1 MLPKLALCMIVKNES
16 HIILECLNSVYKYI
30 DYWVICDT
38 GSTDGTQEIIKKFFE
53 EKGIPGEL
61 HEHEWKGFG
70 HNRTLAFDTC
80 KGKAKYALVIDADDY
95 IDGTLPVS
103 AINDDDAYTL
113 KMGRIDFSWWRT
125 QIFKLDLDWE
135 YVGVLH
141 EYSRSRAKENPAIP
155 RLDGNYRVVA
165 RTLGARNK
173 NISQIEKYSRDAQT
187 LENALIDEPDNTRYM
202 FYLGQSYFDSQQWA
216 KSEEAYTR
224 RAHAGGWPEEVYY
237 SLLRIAM
244 CKAMQDKPWPE
255 IQQSFLDAY
264 NYRPSRAESL
274 FHIAQIYR
282 QKFNMPVLG
291 FMFAKAAMDIPFP
304 ANDILFIP
312 DAIYKWAILDEVSS
326 TAFYAGYP
334 LVGYDATIRLLQS
347 GNVPAEHLERIQNNL
362 KSYEQAIEQL
372 RTKGIIPKEQV
383 PELIAKKKKKHK

>member
-1 MLPKLALCMIVKNES
+1 
-16 HIILECLNSVYKYI
+16 
-30 DYWVICDT
+30 
-38 GSTDGTQEIIKKFFE
+38 
-53 EKGIPGEL
+53 
-61 HEHEWKGFG
+61 
-70 HNRTLAFDTC
+70 
-80 KGKAKYALVIDADDY
+80 
-95 IDGTLPVS
+95 
-103 AINDDDAYTL
+103 
-113 KMGRIDFSWWRT
+113 
-125 QIFKLDLDWE
+125 
-135 YVGVLH
+135 
-141 EYSRSRAKENPAIP
+141 
-155 RLDGNYRVVA
+155 
-165 RTLGARNK
+165 
-173 NISQIEKYSRDAQT
+173 
-187 LENALIDEPDNTRYM
+187 
-202 FYLGQSYFDSQQWA
+202 
-216 KSEEAYTR
+216 
-224 RAHAGGWPEEVYY
+224 
-237 SLLRIAM
+237 M

-383 PELIAKKKKKHK
+383 PELITKKKKKHK